1 MTTLMTGVIET
12 GKNGLTGSKT
22 KLISNRDVSTKIR
35 SKVKASSLRLRTG
48 SNLRPNL
55 VKMRKMRK
63 FMRRRRRNSKSRKRR
78 TRRKS
83 NANKERKKEKLSKK

>member
-55 VKMRKMRK
+55 VKMRK
-63 FMRRRRRNSKSRKRR
+63 FMRRRRRNSTSRKRR

>member
-1 MTTLMTGVIET
+1 MTTSMTGVTET

-22 KLISNRDVSTKIR
+22 KLIRNKDVSTKIR
-35 SKVKASSLRLRTG
+35 SKVKASSIRSRTG

-55 VKMRKMRK
+55 VKIRKMRK
-63 FMRRRRRNSKSRKRR
+63 FVRRRRRNNTSRKRR

-83 NANKERKKEKLSKK
+83 SANKEKKKEKLLRK